1 MQNTNRKVFEN
12 LISRTKI
19 YLAIIFILL
28 VILSIED
35 RRMIIPS
42 ILVFIAI
49 MGYTYYAN
57 NKRKSE
63 ISET

>member
-35 RRMIIPS
+35 RRMIIPCNS
-42 ILVFIAI
+42 SFYCNHGIYILC
-49 MGYTYYAN
+49 
-57 NKRKSE
+57 KQ
-63 ISET
+63 